1 MSDEYRSAF
10 EAYIRTG
17 TVSAELRASG
27 EGGASG
33 TTGAYLFP
41 EQYQAQLAEALQAY
55 GALFRDMQVVQT
67 SHSRPLHVPYRS
79 VQGAGT
85 LLEENTQL
93 TSDTDATY
101 AESKLYAF
109 AITSGLNKFSLALEQ
124 DSGIPIESVIADW
137 AAEAVGRK
145 LSGLSVS
152 GSGAVTDDGNGTPMG
167 VITALAAASSAG
179 TVGGAI
185 TATGG
190 YVTLGAAQAV
200 TLDGSSTS
208 KTELNSNALSP
219 ASLRAMYQAVNAAYR
234 DENCKWY
241 LNSAQLTNLF
251 ATTDTTGQPLVRP
264 NGPLELW
271 GYDIVPAD
279 ELPNLVASTAG
290 GPLFG
295 NLSKA
300 FYWRDAGFM
309 IARQRERWADQ
320 GTFGVI
326 GWGRYDLRVRDLR
339 AVATVKVAA
348 T

>member
-1 MSDEYRSAF
+1 MTAEYRKAF

-17 TVSAELRASG
+17 TVTPELRAMG

-41 EQYQAQLAEALQAY
+41 EEYQAQLAVALQAY
-55 GALFRDMQVVQT
+55 GALFLDMHRIET
-67 SHSRPLHVPYRS
+67 AHGRPLHVPYRA
-79 VQGAGT
+79 VQGAGAQ
-85 LLEENTQL
+85 LEENSQL
-93 TSDTDATY
+93 SSGVDATY
-101 AESKLYAF
+101 GESKLYAF
-109 AITSGLNKFSLALEQ
+109 AVTSGLNKFSLALEQ

-152 GSGAVTDDGNGTPMG
+152 GSGTVTDDGNGTPMG
-167 VITALAAASSAG
+167 VMTALAAASSAG
-179 TVGGAI
+179 TVGSAI

-190 YVTLGAAQAV
+190 YVTLGTAQAV
-200 TLDGSSTS
+200 TLDGSNAS
-208 KTELNSNALSP
+208 KTELNQNALNP
-219 ASLRAMYQAVNAAYR
+219 ASLRALQAAVDPAYQ

-241 LNSAQLTNLF
+241 FNIAQFSNLLALTDAN
-251 ATTDTTGQPLVRP
+251 GEPLIRP
-264 NGPLELW
+264 NGPMQLW
-271 GYDIVPAD
+271 NHDVVVAP
-279 ELPNLVASTAG
+279 ELPNLTASTVG
-290 GPLFG
+290 GVLFG

-300 FYWRDAGFM
+300 FYLRDAGFM

-326 GWGRYDLRVRDLR
+326 GWGRYDIRVRDLR
-339 AVATVKVAA
+339 AVATVKPAA